1 MVVSLI
7 KLARMDKKLFW
18 ISTAAV
24 IISFF
29 GGFLLANALNR
40 SELNTL
46 RAETERLKNS
56 PNALPNNNA
65 ELSLSNEEIRQ
76 KIAEAD
82 KNPDNFDFQKN
93 LGLALY
99 RYAAM
104 KQDAELLAEV
114 ARLLTRANQK
124 DEKDYDV
131 LIALGNSYFDIGYIK
146 KDNENLKKSREFY
159 QKALAQK
166 PNDADVRTDL
176 GLTYFLVNPP
186 ETDKALAEF
195 NKSLQTN
202 PKHEKTLQVTAQTFL
217 SQNKTEEAEKYLT
230 RLREVNPKNQFLPE
244 LELQLSQTKNGT
256 PKQ

>member
-1 MVVSLI
+1 
-7 KLARMDKKLFW
+7 MDKKLFW
-18 ISTAAV
+18 ISMAAI

-40 SELNTL
+40 NELNTL
-46 RAETERLKNS
+46 RAEAERLKS
-56 PNALPNNNA
+56 SSNAAPNNNA
-65 ELSLSNEEIRQ
+65 ELSLSDEEIRQ

-82 KNPDNFDFQKN
+82 KNPDNFNFQKN

-104 KQDAELLAEV
+104 KQNVLLLAEV
-114 ARLLTRANQK
+114 ARLLTRASQK

-146 KDNENLKKSREFY
+146 KDDENLKKSREFY
-159 QKALAQK
+159 QKALTQK

-195 NKSLQTN
+195 EKSLQTN
-202 PKHEKTLQVTAQTFL
+202 PKHEKTLQVMAQAFL
-217 SQNKTEEAEKYLT
+217 SQNKTVEAEKYLT
-230 RLREVNPKNQFLPE
+230 LLKEVNPKNQFLPE
-244 LELQLSQTKNGT
+244 LDLQFSQTKNGA

>member
-1 MVVSLI
+1 
-7 KLARMDKKLFW
+7 MDKKTFW
-18 ISTAAV
+18 ISAAAV

-56 PNALPNNNA
+56 PNASPQNNA
-65 ELSLSNEEIRQ
+65 ELSLSDEEIRQ

-82 KNPDNFDFQKN
+82 KNPDNFNFQKN

-104 KQDAELLAEV
+104 KQDADLLSEV

-146 KDNENLKKSREFY
+146 KDDENLKKSREFY

-186 ETDKALAEF
+186 ETDKALAEL
-195 NKSLQTN
+195 NKSLQIN
-202 PKHEKTLQVTAQTFL
+202 AKHEKTLQVMTQALL
-217 SQNKTEEAEKYLT
+217 SQNKTIEAEKYLT
-230 RLREVNPKNQFLPE
+230 QLKEVNPKNQFLPE
-244 LELQLSQTKNGT
+244 LDLQFSQTKSGT

>member
-1 MVVSLI
+1 
-7 KLARMDKKLFW
+7 MDKKIFW
-18 ISTAAV
+18 ISLVAV

-46 RAETERLKNS
+46 RAETERLKTAPNNS
-56 PNALPNNNA
+56 PNNNS
-65 ELSLSNEEIRQ
+65 ELSLSDEEIRQ

-82 KNPDNFDFQKN
+82 QNPDNFNFQKN

-104 KQDAELLAEV
+104 KQDALLLAEV

-131 LIALGNSYFDIGYIK
+131 LITLGNCYFDIGYIK
-146 KDNENLKKSREFY
+146 KDNENLTKAREFY
-159 QKALAQK
+159 QKALTQK

-186 ETDKALAEF
+186 ETDKALAQF
-195 NKSLQTN
+195 QKSLEAN
-202 PKHEKTLQVTAQTFL
+202 AKHEKTLQMMAQALL
-217 SQNKTEEAEKYLT
+217 SQNKAVEAEKYLT
-230 RLREVNPKNQFLPE
+230 KLKEVNPKNQFLPE
-244 LELQLSQTKNGT
+244 LDSQLSQTKTDT
-256 PKQ
+256 PNQ

>member
-1 MVVSLI
+1 
-7 KLARMDKKLFW
+7 MDKKLFW
-18 ISTAAV
+18 ISLAAV

-40 SELNTL
+40 NELNAL
-46 RAETERLKNS
+46 RADVERLKNS
-56 PNALPNNNA
+56 SNAAPNNNA
-65 ELSLSNEEIRQ
+65 ELSLSDEEIRQ

-82 KNPDNFDFQKN
+82 KNPDNFNFQKN

-104 KQDAELLAEV
+104 KQDAQLLSEV

-124 DEKDYDV
+124 NGKDYDV

-146 KDNENLKKSREFY
+146 KDDENLKKSREFY
-159 QKALAQK
+159 QQALAQK
-166 PNDADVRTDL
+166 PNDADARTDL

-186 ETDKALAEF
+186 ETEKALAEL

-202 PKHEKTLQVTAQTFL
+202 PKHEKTLQVMAQVFL
-217 SQNKTEEAEKYLT
+217 SQNKTDEAEKYLT
-230 RLREVNPKNQFLPE
+230 KLREVNPENQFLPK
-244 LELQLSQTKNGT
+244 LDLQLSQTKNGT